1 MQGYQVELPN
11 ERLSAQ
17 FDADSRLVLMPAD
30 VGATQTENAGII
42 GESAQLNVAH
52 TGDVRTARRA

>member
-1 MQGYQVELPN
+1 MELPN